1 MDFTLLKENRSFD
14 FEQYFQPIIDQFSV
28 VGRNVEIKKKG
39 KRNFGKVESAFL
51 KDNTDVYDT
60 LCCASRFVC
69 RKNARPR
76 IPGME
81 VTRKRA

>member
-28 VGRNVEIKKKG
+28 VGRNVEIKKKD

-51 KDNTDVYDT
+51 KDNTDVYDR
-60 LCCASRFVC
+60 LC
-69 RKNARPR
+69 
-76 IPGME
+76 
-81 VTRKRA
+81 